1 MYESGMI
8 TDCKTLISHSST
20 AEKKKI
26 WRAVLIS
33 DKADFRRRKVIRDKE
48 RYYTII
54 VSLFKEDISQQK

>member
-1 MYESGMI
+1 
-8 TDCKTLISHSST
+8 LISHSST